1 MCSEHR
7 VTSLRSPRR
16 SRHPPR
22 RSNEMS
28 FLNRR
33 TNARV
38 ILYRFL
44 PPERRAPVVIPR
56 VARRRVR
63 RQLDA
68 HAPGNRRGHLSRSS
82 RPSAPLA
89 ARASPHPRGFVTIE
103 KHAIQRVRRVARGR
117 LPPEGVP
124 HGDGGDG
131 PRRRRVVL
139 LLGRAPALRRRAR
152 PDAQPRAQ
160 EGRVRRRRRP
170 RRMRR
175 IRGGPLLRGDGVHQA
190 RSIHWSPYDRVGVV
204 NADP

>member
-68 HAPGNRRGHLSRSS
+68 HAPGNRRGDLSRSS

-117 LPPEGVP
+117 LPPEASPTATAATDHAAAASSSSSDALPPSVAALVPTLSLARKKGACGVV
-124 HGDGGDG
+124 GVLGGCAEYAG
-131 PRRRRVVL
+131 APFFAAMASIRRVL
-139 LLGRAPALRRRAR
+139 YT
-152 PDAQPRAQ
+152 
-160 EGRVRRRRRP
+160 
-170 RRMRR
+170 
-175 IRGGPLLRGDGVHQA
+175 GPHTTA
-190 RSIHWSPYDRVGVV
+190 SAW
-204 NADP
+204 